1 MNILIYIIF
10 LSFNLYPIGFD
21 ALNIPSNS
29 MEISL
34 SGSGIA
40 AHHSGAI
47 NPSGNCNQPSLIGFS
62 ANRWVV
68 EINGSSFYYINNGY
82 QFTYSSFKVDDIELR
97 NNIPSDDPLDIIESN
112 LLSFGI
118 SKGYKVFR
126 DFNFGVGANFHYTQ
140 LFIDKFLFFECN
152 LVK

>member
-29 MEISL
+29 MEMSL

-40 AHHSGAI
+40 ARYSGAM
-47 NPSGNCNQPSLIGFS
+47 NPSGNTNQSSLIGFS
-62 ANRWVV
+62 ANKWMV
-68 EINGSSFYYINNGY
+68 EINGNSFYYIDNGY

-97 NNIPSDDPLDIIESN
+97 NDIPSDTPLDIIESN

-118 SKGYKVFR
+118 SKSFKIFK
-126 DFNFGVGANFHYTQ
+126 DFDFGIGANFHYIQ
-140 LFIDKFLFFECN
+140 LFN
-152 LVK
+152 RT